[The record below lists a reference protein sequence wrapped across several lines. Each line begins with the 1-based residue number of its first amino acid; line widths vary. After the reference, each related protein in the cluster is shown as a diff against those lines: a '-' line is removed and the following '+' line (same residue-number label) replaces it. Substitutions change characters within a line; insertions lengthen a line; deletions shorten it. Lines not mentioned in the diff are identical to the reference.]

1 MRLNYKILIAML
13 VLAIFA
19 VGSVSAAE
27 VVTDDVVSDS
37 VDNVVIDDVPLTDSA
52 QDEDDTIYDEIQTT
66 RGYDVNDSMDSNTIN
81 QYISAASTGS
91 GVVNFTPGTYSN
103 MALVLQDNVALYG
116 NGATI
121 YGNGADNVFTV
132 TGKAS
137 FTITGFNII
146 VNSTQKAAIYGSN
159 VVNSAIT
166 NNNITGGKDGI
177 NIFQTY
183 SGLTITGNTIS
194 GVTRDA
200 ISLVNHKTF
209 SDSEWSNW
217 PSSVISNNNITG
229 GQYAMFFGGNFKGTI
244 SGNTINNSTYGMQ
257 FAGKK
262 NETNG
267 KLYANIYGN
276 TMSGV
281 QTGIDMNHPSV
292 VYLNMYLNNIVTVNP
307 TANYAISCN
316 SYFINGTHSQMY
328 VYLNNLNGLVKQSF
342 ISKCTLFYSN
352 TNYTIVP

>member
-27 VVTDDVVSDS
+27 VVADDVVSDS
-37 VDNVVIDDVPLTDSA
+37 VDDVVIDDVPLTDSA
-52 QDEDDTIYDEIQTT
+52 QDEDDTIDDEIQTT
-66 RGYDVNDSMDSNTIN
+66 RGYDVDDSMDSDTIN
-81 QYISAASTGS
+81 QFINTTST

-121 YGNGADNVFTV
+121 YGNGVDNVFTI
-132 TGKAS
+132 TGKS
-137 FTITGFNII
+137 NFTITGFNII

-159 VVNSAIT
+159 VFNVAIT
-166 NNNITGGKDGI
+166 DNTIIGGKDGI

-183 SGLTITGNTIS
+183 NATTITGNTIT
-194 GVTRDA
+194 GVIRDA

-217 PSSVISNNNITG
+217 PSSVVSNNNITG

-244 SGNTINNSTYGMQ
+244 SGNTITNSDYGMQ

-292 VYLNMYLNNIVTVNP
+292 VYLNMYLNNIVTANP
-307 TANYAISCN
+307 TVNYAISCN
-316 SYFINGTHSQMY
+316 SYFINGTHSQIY
-328 VYLNNLNGLVKQSF
+328 VFLNNLNGLVKQSF
-342 ISKCTLFYSN
+342 INKCTLFYSN
-352 TNYTIVP
+352 SNYTIVP

>member
-1 MRLNYKILIAML
+1 MRLNYKIVIAML

-27 VVTDDVVSDS
+27 VVADDVIDDS
-37 VDNVVIDDVPLTDSA
+37 VDDVVIDDVPLSDSV

-66 RGYDVNDSMDSNTIN
+66 RGYDVNDSMDSDTIN
-81 QYISAASTGS
+81 RYINTTSTGS
-91 GVVNFTPGTYSN
+91 GVVNFTPGTYKS
-103 MALVLQDNVALYG
+103 MALVLKDNVALYG

-121 YGNGADNVFTV
+121 YGNGTDNVFTI
-132 TGKAS
+132 TGKS
-137 FTITGFNII
+137 NFTITGFNII

-159 VVNSAIT
+159 VFNVAIT
-166 NNNITGGKDGI
+166 DNTITGGKDGI
-177 NIFQTY
+177 NIFKTY
-183 SGLTITGNTIS
+183 ENVTITGNTIS

-217 PSSVISNNNITG
+217 PSSVVSNNNITG

-244 SGNTINNSTYGMQ
+244 SGNTITNSDYGMQ

-267 KLYANIYGN
+267 KLHANIYGN
-276 TMSGV
+276 TMTGV

-292 VYLNMYLNNIVTVNP
+292 VYLDIYLNNIVTANP
-307 TANYAISCN
+307 TVNYAISCN

-328 VYLNNLNGLVKQSF
+328 VFLNNLNGLVKQSF
-342 ISKCTLFYSN
+342 ISKCTLFYPN
-352 TNYTIVP
+352 TNYIIVP

>member
-1 MRLNYKILIAML
+1 MRLNYKIVIAML

-27 VVTDDVVSDS
+27 VVADDVIDDS
-37 VDNVVIDDVPLTDSA
+37 VDDVVIDDVPLSDSV
-52 QDEDDTIYDEIQTT
+52 QDEDDSIDDEIQTT
-66 RGYDVNDSMDSNTIN
+66 RGYDVDDSMDSDTIN
-81 QYISAASTGS
+81 RYINTTST
-91 GVVNFTPGTYSN
+91 GVVNFTPGTYKS
-103 MALVLQDNVALYG
+103 MALVLKDNVALYG

-121 YGNGADNVFTV
+121 YGNGTDNVFTI
-132 TGKAS
+132 TGKS
-137 FTITGFNII
+137 NFTITGFNII

-159 VVNSAIT
+159 VSNVAIT
-166 NNNITGGKDGI
+166 DNTITGGKDGI

-183 SGLTITGNTIS
+183 NATTITGNTIS

-217 PSSVISNNNITG
+217 PSSVVSNNNITG

-244 SGNTINNSTYGMQ
+244 SGNTITNSTYGMQ

-267 KLYANIYGN
+267 KLCHCH
-276 TMSGV
+276 S
-281 QTGIDMNHPSV
+281 
-292 VYLNMYLNNIVTVNP
+292 YLMHHMLIV
-307 TANYAISCN
+307 S
-316 SYFINGTHSQMY
+316 
-328 VYLNNLNGLVKQSF
+328 
-342 ISKCTLFYSN
+342 
-352 TNYTIVP
+352 